1 MAGQYTPLEARKGGI
16 AVVRLL
22 SLGCSL
28 FILWLLLSGHYNT
41 FLITIGVLTC
51 IGILA
56 LAQRM
61 KVVDEEGHPIHLAL
75 SALTY
80 WPWLVAEIAKS
91 SWAVTRIV
99 LDPKLPI
106 SPTLVKV
113 KANQKTRIGVNVYAN
128 SITLTPGTISVDVEG
143 NQITVH
149 AITADG
155 AADLAEGAMDRRVT
169 AFEGAS

>member
-1 MAGQYTPLEARKGGI
+1 M
-16 AVVRLL
+16 VRLL
-22 SLGCSL
+22 SLGGTL
-28 FILWLLLSGHYNT
+28 FALWLLLSGHYST

-51 IGILA
+51 VAILA

-75 SALTY
+75 SALAY
-80 WPWLVAEIAKS
+80 WPWLIVEIAKS
-91 SWAVTRIV
+91 SWSVTRII

-113 KANQKTRIGVNVYAN
+113 KASQKTRIGVNVYAN
-128 SITLTPGTISVDVEG
+128 SITLTPGTITVSVEG
-143 NQITVH
+143 NDLTVH
-149 AITADG
+149 AITAEG
-155 AADLAEGAMDRRVT
+155 AAELAEGTMDQRVT